1 MPSRIITGTLY
12 KHSGEAW
19 ANARLDFT
27 LITDTAIR
35 PGEALPV
42 WSRTVYTTSAGAIPA
57 GVSLE
62 VPATDA
68 WRYRLKIES
77 NTTLEF
83 YLTDGPPITIDEVV
97 ILAGQGGSEPVSPE
111 WPFLVNLYTSTQMA
125 DEDDIAT
132 ADGAGNIVFRKLSA
146 LLGSVWTWLQ
156 AAIGA
161 VPDGSD
167 LISTDDPRLSDART
181 PTAHAATHAATG
193 SDPIAPGDIGAM
205 PVVSPAVAGNLVVQ
219 AADGTLVDAGYAAGC
234 DGRDTRQCGKA
245 NGGTVAF
252 EQNRRR
258 CGRMRGW
265 RVIRVITLS
274 CMGDGARSGITSRA
288 ATGASL
294 VARRGD
300 NGGITRIRRGGC
312 WNVLAL

>member
-1 MPSRIITGTLY
+1 MPSRIVTGTLY

-83 YLTDGPPITIDEVV
+83 YLTDGPPITIDEMV

-146 LLGSVWTWLQ
+146 LLGSAWTWLQ

-205 PVVSPAVAGNLVVQ
+205 PLVSPAVAGNLVVQ
-219 AADGTLVDAGYAAGC
+219 AADGTVVDAGYAADENATPGSVA
-234 DGRDTRQCGKA
+234 RRNA
-245 NGGTVAF
+245 NGQIINNLPNVSAISRTTGALTFVGASADA
-252 EQNRRR
+252 NRDAQLHRTPRR
-258 CGRMRGW
+258 QLR
-265 RVIRVITLS
+265 
-274 CMGDGARSGITSRA
+274 RSANPDRA
-288 ATGASL
+288 ATGSGADEHL
-294 VARRGD
+294 LARR
-300 NGGITRIRRGGC
+300 
-312 WNVLAL
+312 